1 MREILIA
8 VRHFG
13 CPVSDTSAA
22 YPEVYIQNLSKGK
35 LADGRSKRLF
45 CIRGEPEEIV
55 AFIDEFRDHSA
66 VKRLERITG
75 DEESSIAYFSS
86 EIEYD
91 SENPSIL
98 SRIHSKGCF
107 QHTTVSVKHGMEHW
121 KVYTEGMEAIHELV
135 SELEALGNDI
145 TLYRSTNM
153 DSLEE
158 TQSFD
163 FATFL
168 TDLTPR
174 QQAAFETALSLG
186 YYDSSSDVTTED
198 VAAELDVH
206 QSTVWEHLK
215 KAENTI
221 LTTVG
226 QQLFL
231 NDVEHSDAAVPAR
244 SKMSTE

>member
-1 MREILIA
+1 MREVLIA

-22 YPEVYIQNLSKGK
+22 YPEVYIQNLSKGQ
-35 LADGRSKRLF
+35 LADGKAKRLF
-45 CIRGEPEEIV
+45 CLRGEPEEII
-55 AFIDEFRDHSA
+55 AFIAEFRDHPS
-66 VKRLERITG
+66 VKRIERITG

-98 SRIHSKGCF
+98 GRIHSKGCF
-107 QHTTVSVKHGMEHW
+107 QHTTVSVKRGMEHW
-121 KVYTEGMEAIHELV
+121 KVYTEEMEAIHELV

-145 TLYRSTNM
+145 TLYRSTSM
-153 DSLEE
+153 DSLED

-186 YYDSSSDVTTED
+186 YYESNSNVTTED

-231 NDVEHSDAAVPAR
+231 DDVAHRDETVPAR
-244 SKMSTE
+244 SKTGIE

>member
-22 YPEVYIQNLSKGK
+22 HPEVYIQNLSKGQ

-45 CIRGEPEEIV
+45 CLHGEPEEIV
-55 AFIDEFRDHSA
+55 AFLSEFRDHPS
-66 VKRLERITG
+66 VKQLERITG
-75 DEESSIAYFSS
+75 DEGSSIAYFSS

-91 SENPSIL
+91 SDNPSIL

-107 QHTTVSVKHGMEHW
+107 QHTTVSVKRGMEHW
-121 KVYTEGMEAIHELV
+121 KVYTEEMEAIHELV

-145 TLYRSTNM
+145 TLYRSTSM

-163 FATFL
+163 FTTFL

-174 QQAAFETALSLG
+174 QQTAFETALSLG
-186 YYDSSSDVTTED
+186 YYESSSDVTTED

-206 QSTVWEHLK
+206 QSTGWEHLK

-221 LTTVG
+221 LITVG

-231 NDVEHSDAAVPAR
+231 DDVAHRDATVPA
-244 SKMSTE
+244 KPKTNTE